1 MSKYILSCGS
11 TVDLTLEHLKERNI
25 DWLPFLY
32 YIDGVEYEDDFG
44 ETIKYEE
51 FYKKIKKGAI
61 TKTSQINEIK
71 FIDRYKQ
78 YFEQGLDV
86 VCVCLSS
93 GISGTYNSA
102 MMAKKELEELYPKRK
117 LYVIDSLAAS
127 SGYGL
132 FMDLL
137 ADYRDEGVSAEEL
150 VKKAEELKLSIQH
163 LFFSTDFTCY
173 VRGGRVSKTMGMI
186 GTILKICPILHVDKN
201 GKLVSYKKVRTKK
214 KAIIQIVEE
223 MYDLISEKENYNNK
237 CYISHSAC
245 EEDAKE
251 IAKEIERKFPHLI
264 GNVKIYSIGTI
275 IGSHSGPGTC
285 ALFFVGKERN

>member
-1 MSKYILSCGS
+1 MNKYILSCGS
-11 TVDLTLEHLKERNI
+11 TVDLTLEHLNERNI

-32 YIDGVEYEDDFG
+32 YIDDVEYEDDFG
-44 ETIKYEE
+44 KTIKYDE
-51 FYKKIKKGAI
+51 FYKKIKNGAI
-61 TKTSQINEIK
+61 TRTSQITEMK
-71 FIDRYKQ
+71 FVESYKK

-102 MMAKKELEELYPKRK
+102 MLAKKELEELYPERK
-117 LYVIDSLAAS
+117 MYVVDSLAAS

-132 FMDLL
+132 FMDML
-137 ADYRDEGVSAEEL
+137 ADYRDEGYSAEEL
-150 VKKAEELKLSIQH
+150 VNKAEEIKLSIQH

-173 VRGGRVSKTMGMI
+173 VRGGRVSKTMGII
-186 GTILKICPILHVDKN
+186 GTILKICPILHVDEK

-214 KAIIQIVEE
+214 KAIIQIVDE
-223 MYDLISEKENYNNK
+223 MFELVNGDSLYNKK

-245 EEDAKE
+245 KEDAIE
-251 IAKEIERKFPHLI
+251 IAKEVEKRFPNLK
-264 GNVKIYSIGTI
+264 GKVKIYSIGTI

-285 ALFFVGKERN
+285 ALFFVGNDR